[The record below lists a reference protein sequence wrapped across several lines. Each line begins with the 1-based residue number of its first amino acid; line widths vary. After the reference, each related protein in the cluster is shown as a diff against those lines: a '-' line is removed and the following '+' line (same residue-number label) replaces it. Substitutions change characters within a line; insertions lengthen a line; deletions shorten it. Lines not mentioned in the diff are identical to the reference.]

1 MAKQY
6 IGVAALTIVKLKS
19 TGSRAYVYKGQPVG
33 SDVSR
38 EEIKRLEDE
47 GFIAEVVVIED
58 PVDLLIPD
66 GEPPSDQP
74 PASTGNPDRPEPT
87 ATKAEWVAY
96 AVKVHEA
103 TDGAAGFA
111 EDAAEDLTRA
121 KLIELLP

>member
-38 EEIKRLEDE
+38 EEIQRLEAE
-47 GFIAEVVVIED
+47 GFIAEVVVLDEPVEPLFPPID
-58 PVDLLIPD
+58 P
-66 GEPPSDQP
+66 P
-74 PASTGNPDRPEPT
+74 PADSPATGNPDRPEPT

-96 AVKVHEA
+96 AAKVHNA

-111 EDAAEDLTRA
+111 EDAAEELTRA